1 MHFYM
6 IPRIV
11 FFIFLILFTYTCSST
26 NSKDSEKIQ
35 DSSIAQENSSV
46 EPEKAI
52 ISSEPS
58 SNPQAEKN
66 ESSSKAPI
74 PTDISSTK
82 ESSEKKS
89 LLKLDEAI
97 QRALESNPNILRKKL
112 DLAKTDTD
120 EQRNQGRYAWR
131 AVADASIDQQKLPY
145 NQNNIFT
152 GTKTQTN
159 IYNAGIEKLF
169 STGTYFK
176 INVTNKRFD
185 SNAFED
191 PFKTPAGFGAL
202 GIGPLYTS
210 SINLTI
216 AQDLLKNAFGYKERK
231 TEQILENNT
240 QIKKDLLEQEL
251 SALVVESLVDYWDY
265 SVKENSI
272 NTYKKLLENTTNI
285 RNLTIRKRGLGLS
298 ENFEVNQW
306 NALLYQAE
314 SQLQKAIGERDE
326 AKRKLSRTLNLP
338 PETNFTEVTPL
349 IDSLP
354 TNLNYQSDLA
364 YAYKNRADFRNMARK
379 KENAELAIK
388 IANSDSLPS
397 LKVAGTMG
405 YQGQNLEGMGANYSN
420 KNQGITSQNYPV
432 RQGSMEFSYPILDK
446 GVQAGIRDAEIQKRQ
461 ASLEE
466 QDLVKQVAD
475 DVKTKID
482 LVTSSHKIYEN
493 AKITEEESQKYYN
506 GVLRSFQQGRFN
518 AVAVKN
524 ALDSW
529 VQDQLSLIRA
539 KVDYNINLHRYYVAK
554 NSLFEVYKIDKNKL
568 VPENL

>member
-1 MHFYM
+1 
-6 IPRIV
+6 
-11 FFIFLILFTYTCSST
+11 
-26 NSKDSEKIQ
+26 
-35 DSSIAQENSSV
+35 
-46 EPEKAI
+46 
-52 ISSEPS
+52 
-58 SNPQAEKN
+58 
-66 ESSSKAPI
+66 
-74 PTDISSTK
+74 
-82 ESSEKKS
+82 
-89 LLKLDEAI
+89 
-97 QRALESNPNILRKKL
+97 
-112 DLAKTDTD
+112 
-120 EQRNQGRYAWR
+120 
-131 AVADASIDQQKLPY
+131 
-145 NQNNIFT
+145 
-152 GTKTQTN
+152 
-159 IYNAGIEKLF
+159 
-169 STGTYFK
+169 
-176 INVTNKRFD
+176 
-185 SNAFED
+185 
-191 PFKTPAGFGAL
+191 
-202 GIGPLYTS
+202 
-210 SINLTI
+210 
-216 AQDLLKNAFGYKERK
+216 
-231 TEQILENNT
+231 
-240 QIKKDLLEQEL
+240 
-251 SALVVESLVDYWDY
+251 
-265 SVKENSI
+265 
-272 NTYKKLLENTTNI
+272 
-285 RNLTIRKRGLGLS
+285 
-298 ENFEVNQW
+298 VNQW

-314 SQLQKAIGERDE
+314 SQLQKALGERDE

-338 PETNFTEVTPL
+338 SETNFTEVTPL
-349 IDSLP
+349 IDTLP
-354 TNLNYQSDLA
+354 SNMNYQSDLS

-388 IANSDSLPS
+388 IANSDALPA